1 METTLLDAAVEA
13 LGIILSPDRLIWI
26 LAGTCLGL
34 FLGIVPGLGGMVGMA
49 VLLPF
54 VYGMDPYS
62 GIALLI
68 GMMAVVQTGDTF
80 PAVLIGVPGTVG
92 GAATIMD
99 GYPMARSGQAG
110 RALGAAF
117 SASMLGGLFGAMVL
131 FAFLPIARPLVLA
144 AGSPELFMLSVFGLS
159 LVAVLSRGAP
169 IKGVLAGLL
178 GVLLATV
185 GLAPASTD
193 SRYTFDWIYLMSGI
207 DLVVV
212 ALALFAIPEIV
223 ELVTEGKAIA
233 GNRTKLAGGMSK
245 GVRDTLSN
253 KRLVLQGSAIGT
265 GLGILPGIGGS
276 AINWI
281 AYGVAKATVRKNN
294 RFGKGDVRGVIAP
307 EAANNATEGG
317 QLIPTLLFG
326 IPGGGTAAILLGGL
340 VLLGIKPGPEMVEPQ
355 NLPTLLTVVWTLAIA
370 NVFGT
375 LLCLGLARP
384 VSLLTLVP
392 AGLIGPF
399 LFVVIILASY
409 QATNNWGDIVLV
421 LGLGLL
427 AMVMKR
433 LDWPRVP
440 LLIGFVLGPGA
451 ERYFTV
457 STSRFGASWLTNPGV
472 MVLGALIVAVLVLG
486 LRRSRDVVEV
496 ATEKSTEPAVGSAAA
511 EDLDGSKTPNTSAG
525 DSEGDG
531 R

>member
-1 METTLLDAAVEA
+1 MIDAAVEA
-13 LGIILSPDRLIWI
+13 LGIILSPDRLLWI

-117 SASMLGGLFGAMVL
+117 FASMLGGLFGAAVL
-131 FAFLPIARPLVLA
+131 FAILPIARPLVLS
-144 AGSPELFMLSVFGLS
+144 AGSPELFMLSMFGLS

-169 IKGVLAGLL
+169 TKGILSGLL

-193 SRYTFDWIYLMSGI
+193 MRYTFDSIYLMSGI

-223 ELVTEGKAIA
+223 ELVSEGKAITR
-233 GNRTKLAGGMSK
+233 NRAKLSGGMPQ
-245 GVRDTLSN
+245 GVRDTMRN

-265 GLGILPGIGGS
+265 VLGILPGIGGS

-281 AYGVAKATVRKNN
+281 AYGVAKQTVRKNN

-307 EAANNATEGG
+307 EAANNSTEGG

-326 IPGGGTAAILLGGL
+326 IPGGGTSAILLGGL
-340 VLLGIKPGPEMVEPQ
+340 VLLGIQPGPEMADPAHM
-355 NLPTLLTVVWTLAIA
+355 PILLTIVWTLAIA
-370 NVFGT
+370 NVLGT
-375 LLCLGLARP
+375 ALCLCLARP

-392 AGLIGPF
+392 ARLLGPF

-409 QATNNWGDIVLV
+409 QATHQWGDIVVVLV
-421 LGLGLL
+421 LGLL
-427 AMVMKR
+427 AVIMKR

-451 ERYFTV
+451 ERYFTI
-457 STSRFGASWLTNPGV
+457 STSRFGSDWLTNPGV
-472 MVLGALIVAVLVLG
+472 IVIAILIVGSVFLG
-486 LRRSRDVVEV
+486 VRRQR
-496 ATEKSTEPAVGSAAA
+496 
-511 EDLDGSKTPNTSAG
+511 TPGMPMPDKAL
-525 DSEGDG
+525 EEEA